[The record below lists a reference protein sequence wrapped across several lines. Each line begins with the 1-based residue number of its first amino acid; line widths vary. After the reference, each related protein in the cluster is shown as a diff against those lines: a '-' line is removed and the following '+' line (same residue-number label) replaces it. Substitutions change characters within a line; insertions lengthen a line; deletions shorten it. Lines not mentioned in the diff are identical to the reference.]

1 MSGETRISVLISG
14 GGTNLQSLIDAAEKG
29 ELAGARI
36 VQIISSKA
44 DAYGLE
50 RGRKHGIPT
59 KVISKAEYPDMKERM
74 AAVKEALDAE
84 NTDLVVLAGYL
95 SILDSEVIKA
105 YEGRI
110 INIHPSLLPKFGGK
124 DCYGIKVHR
133 KVLEA
138 GEKESGATVHFV
150 DEGIDTGMIIIQGKV
165 PVMEDDTEDELQ
177 KRVLVQEHRILP
189 EAVRMIINGQIEYKK
204 GNR

>member
-1 MSGETRISVLISG
+1 MKSETRISVLISG
-14 GGTNLQSLIDAAEKG
+14 GGTNFQSIIDAAEAG
-29 ELAGARI
+29 ELLNAKI
-36 VQIISSKA
+36 VQVIASKA

-50 RGRKHGIPT
+50 RGKKHGIPT

-74 AAVKEALDAE
+74 AAVLKALDDE
-84 NTDLVVLAGYL
+84 KTDLVVLAGYL
-95 SILDSEVIKA
+95 SILAPEIIKA

-124 DCYGIKVHR
+124 DCYGIHVHEKV
-133 KVLEA
+133 VAA

-150 DEGIDTGMIIIQGKV
+150 DEGIDTGKIIIQGKV
-165 PVMEDDTEDELQ
+165 EVQADDTPEDLQ

-189 EAVRMIINGQIEYKK
+189 EAIRMVIKEK
-204 GNR
+204 GGL